1 MKEKVSYK
9 IGQFTDYLGN
19 VHKFVIAGVSK
30 SHPGKESEICI
41 SEYDLYDGIL
51 IDEEV
56 AAKALLIGVA
66 ICNPKDTFDEEKGKK
81 IAYQKA
87 INYENLHHPALYT
100 TRPGYINTEVVDA
113 LLNNVAN
120 YITKDPGSVIPGYDE
135 SKKKFNKRAAD
146 AEFIANSSES
156 LKNLASSIKELS
168 EEDKENLAKLINL
181 T

>member
-19 VHKFVIAGVSK
+19 VHKFVIAGVSTEC
-30 SHPGKESEICI
+30 PGREDTEIYI
-41 SEYDLYDGIL
+41 TDYNH
-51 IDEEV
+51 DEEV
-56 AAKALLIGVA
+56 AKALLIGVA
-66 ICNPKDTFDEEKGKK
+66 ICNPKDDFDEEKGKK
-81 IAYQKA
+81 IAYNKA
-87 INYENLHHPALYT
+87 INYKNLHHPALYT

-120 YITKDPGSVIPGYDE
+120 YIAKDPGSVIPGYDE